1 MAASNSSGTFYYTHA
16 AAVLNGQDSESDGDT
31 GKGRVEKEVASL
43 LDRLRSP
50 TPTDIARSRKIRSN
64 QPPGP
69 PRGKRTCRGALA
81 SDPKGSYS
89 EATGERVP
97 DRAVY
102 CLSRSGQLFR
112 SACREQLSLKRSILK
127 NHVES
132 LKHRN
137 SKDRLACGNNWIF
150 NWI

>member
-1 MAASNSSGTFYYTHA
+1 MVRSTTHA
-16 AAVLNGQDSESDGDT
+16 AAVLNGQDSESDGET
-31 GKGRVEKEVASL
+31 GKGREEKEVASL

-50 TPTDIARSRKIRSN
+50 SPTDFARSRKIRSN

-81 SDPKGSYS
+81 SDPNGRYS

-97 DRAVY
+97 DRAAEPFTV
-102 CLSRSGQLFR
+102 CHGQLFC
-112 SACREQLSLKRSILK
+112 SACHEQLSLKRSIVK

-137 SKDRLACGNNWIF
+137 SKDRLACGNNWIL
-150 NWI
+150 ILIGYE

>member
-1 MAASNSSGTFYYTHA
+1 MVRSTTHA

-31 GKGRVEKEVASL
+31 GKGREEKEVASL

-89 EATGERVP
+89 EATGESSRQSRLLSVMVSSSVQRV
-97 DRAVY
+97 VN
-102 CLSRSGQLFR
+102 S
-112 SACREQLSLKRSILK
+112 SASSI
-127 NHVES
+127 VS
-132 LKHRN
+132 
-137 SKDRLACGNNWIF
+137 
-150 NWI
+150 

>member
-1 MAASNSSGTFYYTHA
+1 MVRSTTHA

-31 GKGRVEKEVASL
+31 GKGREEKEVASL

-81 SDPKGSYS
+81 SDPKGSYPRQQVK
-89 EATGERVP
+89 EFPTEPFTV
-97 DRAVY
+97 
-102 CLSRSGQLFR
+102 CHGQLFC